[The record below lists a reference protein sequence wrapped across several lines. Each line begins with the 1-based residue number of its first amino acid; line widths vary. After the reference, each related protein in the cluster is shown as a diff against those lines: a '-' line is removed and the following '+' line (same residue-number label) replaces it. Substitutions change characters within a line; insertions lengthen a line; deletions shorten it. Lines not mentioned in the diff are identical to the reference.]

1 MDDLLKKICLPSEI
15 EADLEQ
21 GAALSIS
28 ISGGRDSDAM
38 ALLLTALHRE
48 RRYTG
53 SLELCHCDMGR
64 SEWSFTREYVRQRAE
79 SLNISL
85 AIVLNP
91 QRDLLDLFRQ
101 RSTKRP

>member
-1 MDDLLKKICLPSEI
+1 MSPIRNCTYNIRIKSMDDLLKKIRLPVEI
-15 EADLEQ
+15 EAALEN

-48 RRYTG
+48 KGYTG

-79 SLNISL
+79 NLNVPL
-85 AIVLNP
+85 AI
-91 QRDLLDLFRQ
+91 
-101 RSTKRP
+101 